1 MILFVDFKKAFDSV
15 HRGKMMKILKTYQIP
30 ENLREAIA
38 KLYGNTKARIIS
50 PDGETKYFEIKAGVL
65 QGDALAPYLFAIV
78 LDYVMRRTYSDREE
92 ELGFKLGRR
101 RSSRHPA
108 TVITD
113 FADDIALITEEFEQA
128 QHLLERLENEAE
140 QIGLYCNSK
149 KTEAQPFNQTN
160 IGVIKA

>member
-1 MILFVDFKKAFDSV
+1 
-15 HRGKMMKILKTYQIP
+15 
-30 ENLREAIA
+30 
-38 KLYGNTKARIIS
+38 
-50 PDGETKYFEIKAGVL
+50 
-65 QGDALAPYLFAIV
+65 
-78 LDYVMRRTYSDREE
+78 MRRTYSDREE

-113 FADDIALITEEFEQA
+113 FADDIALITEKFEQA
-128 QHLLERLENEAE
+128 QLLLERLENEAE

-160 IGVIKA
+160 IGVIKAKNGETIKLVNSFKYLGAWSESSEKDISIRKALDRSSCHRLRKIWNSSLSKHLKLRIFTTTVESILLY